1 MFFSLLFVPPCLCG
15 LPPMNVTYKNS
26 GVDQVRK
33 DKLIDRILRLSQ
45 KTFGPEVLPNPW
57 GFAGLFSL
65 NKSLTLGKRLRD
77 PVLIGC
83 ADGVGTKVKVAC
95 AAGRHKGIGVD
106 LVAMSVNDLI
116 VTGGSPLFFL
126 DYVATS
132 KVDEAVI
139 GDVVEG
145 VVDGC
150 RQSECA
156 LLGGETAEM
165 PGTYSDGEYDLA
177 GFAVGI
183 VERARILDGKSVRP
197 GDAVIGLHSSG
208 LHSNGYSMV
217 RRALLDS
224 GLYKL
229 DQHLDD
235 LGATLADELLKP
247 TLIYVKTVKQ
257 LLRHYRVKKAVKA
270 ISHITGGGLIE
281 NIPRVMP
288 ATVDVEIRRGSWT
301 EPPIFSILQRAAHVD
316 DAEMFRVFNMGIGL
330 VLIVGAPYES
340 AVLRRLRRA
349 GAARIG
355 QVVKGSG
362 TVKIV

>member
-1 MFFSLLFVPPCLCG
+1 MT
-15 LPPMNVTYKNS
+15 VTYKES
-26 GVDQVRK
+26 GVDQTRK

-45 KTFGPEVLPNPW
+45 KTFGPAVLPNPW

-65 NKSLTLGKRLRD
+65 RKASLLDKTYRD
-77 PVLIGC
+77 PVLVGC
-83 ADGVGTKVKVAC
+83 ADGVGTKIKVAC
-95 AAGRHKGIGVD
+95 AARSHKGIGVD
-106 LVAMSVNDLI
+106 LVAMSVNDLV
-116 VTGGSPLFFL
+116 VTGGVPLFFL

-132 KVDEAVI
+132 KVEEDVI

-150 RQSECA
+150 RQAECA

-165 PGTYSDGEYDLA
+165 PGTYSAGEYDLA

-183 VERARILDGKSVRP
+183 VERGKILDGKSVRP
-197 GDAVIGLHSSG
+197 GDAVIGLPSSG
-208 LHSNGYSMV
+208 LHSNGYSLV

-229 DQHLDD
+229 DQHVDD
-235 LGATLADELLKP
+235 LGSTLGEELLKP
-247 TLIYVKTVKQ
+247 TTIYVKAVKQ

-270 ISHITGGGLIE
+270 IAHITGGGLVE

-301 EPPIFSILQRAAHVD
+301 EPPIFSILQKASHVD

-330 VLIVGAPYES
+330 VLIVGAPYAS
-340 AVLRRLRRA
+340 AILRRLRRF
-349 GAARIG
+349 GAVRIG

-362 TVKIV
+362 AVRILPS